1 LGFWDWLPWRKQ
13 GTRSRTTV
21 LHPGHARR
29 ADYVAGRLNRRNADW
44 AARGTD
50 AASSVRGSLKVA
62 RDRSRDLQRNNRYQR
77 HSLLRLAQ
85 FFSGMTPRSA
95 IKAQRG
101 ATDAERDR
109 VAQVNQLV
117 DDKWDQW
124 AKECTSDGRITF
136 AGLQFRA
143 VHAWLVSGE
152 SWTRLRLR
160 QLRDGL
166 VVPLQLELLEADFV
180 DHTLDKNL
188 DNGGWIRNGVEHDA
202 IGRVTAYHMFKSHP
216 GDAFGQLLTRT
227 SHDTV
232 AVPAAAVA
240 HLFDEITSRP
250 GQRRGMPWNH
260 AIIQSLQ
267 DFDDYAD
274 AERLRMY
281 GTACLMAFVESPE
294 DPAGSLDDT
303 DAEMPIGI
311 NPVRTVTEGV
321 SEILEELR
329 SGTVAYL
336 QPGTK
341 VTFHT
346 PRTAD
351 NYEAYVKTELHGLA
365 AGAGMPYE
373 LFAGD
378 LSDTNFSSIMFGMG
392 PFWDMAT
399 FIRSEILVAQWGSMI
414 WEAWA
419 ALGTALGAL
428 PSEAGPVEWHG
439 RPFPLVDPEKQG
451 KAWQRQIRS
460 GASSLRQWQISL
472 GNDPEAM
479 DDETLRRAHWATEGN
494 IILDSIPTV
503 ATQAGQA
510 QIQSELAADGDPE

>member
-1 LGFWDWLPWRKQ
+1 VGFWDWLPWRDKSAKPK
-13 GTRSRTTV
+13 RS
-21 LHPGHARR
+21 RR
-29 ADYVAGRLNRRNADW
+29 ADFVAGRQNRRNADW
-44 AARGTD
+44 LARSSD
-50 AASSVRGSLKVA
+50 ASSSVRGSLKVA

-85 FFSGMTPRSA
+85 FFSGVTPRSA
-95 IKAQRG
+95 IKPERG
-101 ATDAERDR
+101 ASKAERER
-109 VAQVNQLV
+109 VEALNQQIDAV
-117 DDKWDQW
+117 WDSW
-124 AKECTSDGRITF
+124 ALECTSDGRTTF
-136 AGLQFRA
+136 AGLQFKA
-143 VHAWLVSGE
+143 VHSWLVSGE

-160 QLRDGL
+160 RASDGL
-166 VVPLQLELLEADFV
+166 TIPLQLELLEADFV
-180 DHTLDKNL
+180 DHTLDKDL
-188 DNGGWIRNGVEHDA
+188 KDGGWIRNGVEHDP
-202 IGRVTAYHMFKSHP
+202 IGRIRAYWMFRSHP
-216 GDAFGQLLTRT
+216 GDNTALVTR
-227 SHDTV
+227 SRDLV
-232 AVPAAAVA
+232 AVPASSVA
-240 HLFDEITSRP
+240 HLFDALTSRP
-250 GQRRGMPWNH
+250 GQRRGMPWNV

-303 DAEMPIGI
+303 DEEMPTGI
-311 NPVRTVTEGV
+311 NPVRTVSDGV

-341 VTFHT
+341 VSFHT

-392 PFWDMAT
+392 AFWDLAT
-399 FIRSEILVAQWGSMI
+399 TVRFQIVVPLFGAMI
-414 WEAWA
+414 WKAFVELGV
-419 ALGTALGAL
+419 ALGTL
-428 PSEAGPVEWHG
+428 PDEAGPVEWHAK
-439 RPFPLVDPEKQG
+439 PFPLVDPEKQG
-451 KAWQRQIRS
+451 KAWLRDIRA
-460 GASSLRQWQISL
+460 GARTLRQYQIAIGS
-472 GNDPEAM
+472 DPERT
-479 DDETLRRAHWATEGN
+479 DDETLRRAEWARDNEL
-494 IILDSIPTV
+494 ILDSIPTV

-510 QIQSELAADGDPE
+510 QQADPVDSDPDPE